1 MTDLKTANEQLAHAL
16 KALESPE
23 HDTDVREAEAC
34 RNRLMELDERIGAR
48 IKAKLEAHKAIAL
61 AWKEELL
68 APGQKPISAP
78 PADDLQTA
86 TSVLDRL
93 YASARADELK
103 LAAKIYGASSGT
115 LTAGFGVTPE
125 PELTADAWTAHHE
138 EHTGKY
144 ALSGEEIPDPVLVN
158 GVAEMQ
164 QVAQAD
170 EQ

>member
-48 IKAKLEAHKAIAL
+48 IKAKLEAHRAISDAWINEEPDSRYYRNPGKPFPPVQDDAL
-61 AWKEELL
+61 EMNQVMKAWKY
-68 APGQKPISAP
+68 
-78 PADDLQTA
+78 PASIA
-86 TSVLDRL
+86 
-93 YASARADELK
+93 
-103 LAAKIYGASSGT
+103 GT
-115 LTAGFGVTPE
+115 LTTGFGVTPE
-125 PELTADAWTAHHE
+125 PELTADAWAAHHE